1 MRAVVQRVSEAKVV
15 VGNAIVGA
23 ISRGLLVYLGMHH
36 EDQRTDAD
44 LLVDKIVGLRIFED
58 EQGKMNLALTQAQG
72 ELLLVSQF
80 TLYGDCRRGKRP
92 SFDQAARP
100 IVANSLF
107 EYFVEQCRTRQV
119 PTKTGIF
126 REMMQVFSIN
136 DGPVTVLL
144 DSKKIF

>member
-1 MRAVVQRVSEAKVV
+1 MRAVVQRVSEARVV
-15 VGNAIVGA
+15 VRNAIVGA
-23 ISRGLLVYLGMHH
+23 ISRGLLVYLGMHQD
-36 EDQRTDAD
+36 DQKADAD

-92 SFDQAARP
+92 SFDLAAGP
-100 IVANSLF
+100 VVANSLF
-107 EYFVEQCRTRQV
+107 EYFVEQCRKRQV
-119 PTKTGIF
+119 PTQTGIF
-126 REMMQVFSIN
+126 REMMQVFSVN